1 MIGAHWAGG
10 KEIRDLSR
18 DKDIKPAGVD
28 FILNAMQNDPRVEN
42 VVATLAAIWRMD
54 LRGTKLDV
62 LSRLSQWS
70 RVDREMERWMETG
83 QLLKFCQHWRMDLL

>member
-28 FILNAMQNDPRVEN
+28 CILNVMPNDPRVEN
-42 VVATLAAIWRMD
+42 VVATLAAIGEW
-54 LRGTKLDV
+54 T
-62 LSRLSQWS
+62 
-70 RVDREMERWMETG
+70 
-83 QLLKFCQHWRMDLL
+83 